1 MYLYA
6 LRYKKTFGRTGGET
20 VNSLKLYMPKSDLYT
35 VGIAAIAAGKLP
47 DSCRT
52 RQISPPA
59 FRTVLSC
66 ASTWELRIAAMSISS
81 LSFNPLALL
90 ISAMHWSEA
99 IARDI
104 VTTRNVKQHV
114 VATGITPSGDIHVGN
129 LREIIVAEA
138 VHTALVELEAGA
150 RLIYVADT
158 FDPLR
163 RRYPFL
169 PQEYEAHVGKPL
181 SEIPDPYGC
190 HPSYADHFVQPFLD
204 SLDILG
210 IELEVFRADEL
221 YKSGRYVET
230 IKEALAK
237 KDELARIIT
246 DVSGRDLPA
255 DWSPFN
261 PFCEQCG
268 RINAAKVTGYDLEQ
282 EVVYYACGCGNTG
295 VASLTGGGKLA
306 WRVDWAARWK
316 ILGVTVEPFGKDH
329 ASPGGSFDTGKRIS
343 EELYNYPAPYPIP
356 FEHILLKLD
365 AAGEKTARLTAM
377 SSSRGTNI
385 PVHQMLEAV
394 PPEILKY
401 VIARVW
407 PDKHIEFNP
416 GLPLLNLVDTYERE
430 VGGIGRGVA
439 AAIPFRHLITLVQIA
454 RGDFTTLLEVIK
466 RSGYEIHEANE
477 EELADIRQ
485 KARYVENWL
494 RIYAPEHVKFEVQAE
509 LPVEAVKQLS
519 ERQKKALMLFAQA
532 IPGEVNLSAEV
543 WHNTFYEV
551 AALVNA
557 EVKEIFKAVYIAL
570 LGKPSGP
577 RAGWLLAS
585 FDANFLRKRLEAA
598 GNL

>member
-1 MYLYA
+1 
-6 LRYKKTFGRTGGET
+6 
-20 VNSLKLYMPKSDLYT
+20 MPN
-35 VGIAAIAAGKLP
+35 
-47 DSCRT
+47 
-52 RQISPPA
+52 PA
-59 FRTVLSC
+59 DKP
-66 ASTWELRIAAMSISS
+66 ASVPYGTELREHLGTTDRCYVHLISIFY
-81 LSFNPLALL
+81 LINPSHYL

-104 VTTRNVKQHV
+104 VAKRKVKQHV

-129 LREIIVAEA
+129 LREIIVADA
-138 VHTALVELEAGA
+138 VHTALVDMGVDAQ
-150 RLIYVADT
+150 LIYVADT

-204 SLDILG
+204 SLETLG

-221 YKSGRYVET
+221 YKSGRYVAT

-261 PFCEQCG
+261 PFCERCG
-268 RINAAKVTGYDLEQ
+268 RINAARVTGYDLEK
-282 EVVYYACGCGNTG
+282 EIVYYECACGNTG

-329 ASPGGSFDTGKRIS
+329 ASPGGSFDTGMRIS

-365 AAGEKTARLTAM
+365 KAGEKASVTAM

-416 GLPLLNLVDTYERE
+416 ALPLLNLVDAYERE

-439 AAIPFRHLITLVQIA
+439 AVIPFRHLITLVQIA

-466 RSGYEIHEANE
+466 RSGYELHEANE
-477 EELADIRQ
+477 AELADIRQ

-494 RIYAPEHVKFEVQAE
+494 RIYAPEHVKFEVQTE
-509 LPVEAVKQLS
+509 LPVEAIKQLS
-519 ERQKKALMLFAQA
+519 ESQQKALWLFAQA
-532 IPGEVNLSAEV
+532 LQGEVNLSAEE

-551 AALVNA
+551 AAQVDA

-585 FDANFLRKRLEAA
+585 LDADLLRKRLEAA
-598 GNL
+598 VNLSL